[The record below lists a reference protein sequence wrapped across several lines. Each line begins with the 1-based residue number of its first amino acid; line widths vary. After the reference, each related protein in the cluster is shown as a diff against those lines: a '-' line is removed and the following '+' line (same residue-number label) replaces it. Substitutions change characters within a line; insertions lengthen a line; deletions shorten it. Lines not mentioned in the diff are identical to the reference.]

1 MTREPNNP
9 DANNPDGGADDL
21 GPESEFARRLDE
33 ALDEGRSLDDPQW
46 LEAARDDAGRRELL
60 EGYRA
65 LSEGLRQRRARPQAR
80 PSADLASRVL
90 AQLRD
95 ESSLE
100 KKTLAAPSRTLRFS
114 RTVTWAAYAAAAC
127 LVVAP
132 LIYFQMRTIE
142 DVNKVAVK
150 QTPVPEV
157 PKIVHV
163 EKTPDAPPVSPS
175 VAADAPRNDPALR
188 TLVAEAGG
196 RYLALAQET
205 RESFAEVAVL
215 LPSVPARDPQADA
228 KKQWI
233 DQVGDGLKP
242 VTRSVGGA
250 FDFLLQAIPIEE
262 PRS

>member
-1 MTREPNNP
+1 MTRE
-9 DANNPDGGADDL
+9 ANNPNANNPDDL

-33 ALDEGRSLDDPQW
+33 ALDERRSLDDPQW
-46 LEAARDDAGRRELL
+46 LEAARDDAGHRELL

-65 LSEGLRQRRARPQAR
+65 LGEGLRQRRARPQER
-80 PSADLASRVL
+80 PSANLAVRVL
-90 AQLRD
+90 SQLHD

-100 KKTLAAPSRTLRFS
+100 KKSLAPPPSTMSFARA
-114 RTVTWAAYAAAAC
+114 VTWAAFAAAAC
-127 LVVAP
+127 LVIAP
-132 LIYFQMRTIE
+132 LVYFQIGTIQV
-142 DVNKVAVK
+142 VNPVAVK
-150 QTPVPEV
+150 QTPAPEA
-157 PKIVHV
+157 PQIAHV
-163 EKTPDAPPVSPS
+163 EKTPVASPVPPS
-175 VAADAPRNDPALR
+175 VAPDAPRNDPALR
-188 TLVAEAGG
+188 ALMAEAGG

-215 LPSVPARDPQADA
+215 LPSVPARDPQAEA